1 MTASMLV
8 FDLPAHTTTNGNAL
22 AGQCGYV
29 ENYQRVFNM
38 KTKKKP
44 TSPKI
49 LSQEELL
56 KWWPFE
62 RVDGKLL
69 ERRHK
74 QLLKQEPKPQ
84 LEPAPF

>member
-1 MTASMLV
+1 LAR
-8 FDLPAHTTTNGNAL
+8 ANGCDNF
-22 AGQCGYV
+22 YEKV
-29 ENYQRVFNM
+29 KM
-38 KTKKKP
+38 KKKNEP
-44 TSPKI
+44 TSSKI

-84 LEPAPF
+84 FEPAPF

>member
-1 MTASMLV
+1 MLV
-8 FDLPAHTTTNGNAL
+8 FALPTRTTTNGNAL

-29 ENYQRVFNM
+29 ESYQRVFKM
-38 KTKKKP
+38 ETKKKSAP
-44 TSPKI
+44 PKKI

-62 RVDGKLL
+62 RVDGKIL

-84 LEPAPF
+84 FESAPF